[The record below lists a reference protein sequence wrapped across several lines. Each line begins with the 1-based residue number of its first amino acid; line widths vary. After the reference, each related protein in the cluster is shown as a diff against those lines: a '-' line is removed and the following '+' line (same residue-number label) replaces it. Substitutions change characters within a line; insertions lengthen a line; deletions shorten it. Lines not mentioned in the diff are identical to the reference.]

1 MVRGTETIG
10 TPILDACRY
19 LLRPIVGMLLR
30 SGVSWAEFSELAKEV
45 FVETARSD
53 YGIQG
58 RPTNTAR
65 VAMMTGLSRREVSR
79 VRDVLLGQEPKQI
92 SPASHIAQILT
103 GWHVDSEFCDDSG
116 SPLPLKPSGDGPSLV
131 RLFKRYAGDMPHSA
145 LRKELIHLGL
155 MEKTSGGEFVAKSR
169 HYVRKKLDPDI
180 VKYMGIAL
188 HEHATTLAHNID
200 QERKGPPR
208 FERMASNTNVSSKHV
223 KAFQQ
228 MIEEN
233 GQEFLERIDEWLSG
247 HEVKPNTRNPGHPVT
262 LGVGMY
268 LFQHDRRKGRTT

>member
-1 MVRGTETIG
+1 
-10 TPILDACRY
+10 
-19 LLRPIVGMLLR
+19 MLLR
-30 SGVSWAEFSELAKEV
+30 SGVSWAEFSELSKEV
-45 FVETARSD
+45 FVEIARSD

-79 VRDVLLGQEPKQI
+79 VRDVLLGQEPQQL
-92 SPASHIAQILT
+92 SSASHIAQILT
-103 GWHVDSEFCDDSG
+103 GWHVDPEFCDSNG
-116 SPLPLKPSGDGPSLV
+116 APLPLERTGDGPSLD

-145 LRKELIHLGL
+145 LRKELINLDL
-155 MEKTSGGEFVAKSR
+155 IEKTDEGRFVARSR
-169 HYVRKKLDPDI
+169 HYVRRKLDPDI

-188 HEHATTLAHNID
+188 HEHGATLAHNID

-228 MIEEN
+228 LIEER
-233 GQEFLERIDEWLSG
+233 GEDFLEEVDAWLSD
-247 HEVKPNTRNPGHPVT
+247 HEVKPNASNPGRPVS
-262 LGVGMY
+262 LGVGVY
-268 LFQHDRRKGRTT
+268 LFQHDRRQGRAS